1 MQADEWVKLAL
12 VIVVPLAIAAVV
24 TLWSIKQMMYRPKKR
39 PAPRPGKAEQFDAEP
54 STSPDISNGSAGRVG
69 SSKANPGA

>member
-12 VIVVPLAIAAVV
+12 VIAVPLAIAAVV

-39 PAPRPGKAEQFDAEP
+39 AASRPGRAEQFDAEP
-54 STSPDISNGSAGRVG
+54 PTPKPGS
-69 SSKANPGA
+69 

>member
-1 MQADEWVKLAL
+1 MQADEWVKLVL

-39 PAPRPGKAEQFDAEP
+39 SAPRPGRIEQLDAEP
-54 STSPDISNGSAGRVG
+54 PASPEPRS
-69 SSKANPGA
+69 